1 MSSEIV
7 FGAKKPGVSY
17 AERRAT
23 YAVIMNDGR
32 VATVESQQKHFLPGG
47 GSLAGE
53 ASEDTIVRE
62 VGEELAR
69 SVRLIRKLDEV
80 VQYFYSAA
88 DDRHYEMRA
97 TFFIAEF
104 TNELRDDGN
113 RKGENELCWLSRAEA
128 ERAFFHECH
137 AWAIRQV

>member
-1 MSSEIV
+1 MSKELI
-7 FGAKKPGVSY
+7 FGSRKPDVSY
-17 AERRAT
+17 TERRAA

-53 ASEDTIVRE
+53 SCEDTVIRE
-62 VGEELAR
+62 ACEELAR

-88 DDRHYEMRA
+88 DDRYYKMRA
-97 TFFIAEF
+97 VFFIAEF
-104 TNELRDDGN
+104 TNESCGGGN
-113 RKGENELCWLSRAEA
+113 DEGENELCWLARAEA
-128 ERAFFHECH
+128 EQSFFHECH